1 MIQNTLSALSD
12 PTRREIVKL
21 LTKGEFT
28 AGEIV
33 EKFDVSA
40 PAISRHLA
48 ILKEAEIVK
57 SARNGKCIKYSLSLD
72 SIELLGDWIKEIIER
87 GRENEQ

>member
-57 SARNGKCIKYSLSLD
+57 STRNGKCIKYSLSLD

>member
-48 ILKEAEIVK
+48 VLKEAEIVK
-57 SARNGKCIKYSLSLD
+57 SIRDGKCIKYSLSLD
-72 SIELLGDWIKEIIER
+72 SIELLSDWIKEIIER